1 MATNLGFVRHAVS
14 EKLRCFQSCSNSRP
28 TTGKVQRDRDFKRP
42 PFNEVRRQARTRSDD
57 CLPHC
62 PLTRRTTTSSRTAG
76 FGLSGNHDES
86 KEFTSDGPACEPLVK
101 LLYKSPALV
110 IICRASSARPST
122 GWEIGITEV
131 AIADVSLPPRAKIS
145 KLIRRLSGTLVIFFH
160 AIAYARH
167 PGPPGVHQQ
176 RHPTQP
182 PRSPPGPSPV
192 SAFSR
197 HRLLC

>member
-110 IICRASSARPST
+110 IGKAEHRLGNRHHGGGHRRRVAAAPRQDRQAYPTVVWHTRHFFPRHCICSN
-122 GWEIGITEV
+122 
-131 AIADVSLPPRAKIS
+131 
-145 KLIRRLSGTLVIFFH
+145 
-160 AIAYARH
+160 ARH

-192 SAFSR
+192 GAFSR